1 MIRIKASPKRIDKR
15 VYDVVQIAEEPL
27 SDNLDDN
34 EKVLRQIF
42 SNCADLIIRK
52 LTLYGSTR
60 CIAAYLDVLVD
71 ESLWNSG
78 LLNPL
83 MKQELEQFD
92 SQDELFEQLK
102 TRLASFVTPQV
113 INNRKEAVQRIVSG
127 EVVLFVESSK
137 PALTFSIKDTLQR
150 QLDEPSSEAVIR
162 GPRIGFIE
170 KLDINMALIRQR
182 LRTPQLKMEKIL
194 LGAASRTDIA
204 IVYFEGKT
212 PQKVVEEIRRRVST
226 IDMDSV
232 LESGYIEESITD
244 HPYSPFPVMQTTQR
258 PDVISAALIEGKAAV
273 LVDGSPIAL
282 VMPVTFWYGF
292 QTVEDYYMNFI
303 FASFLRWLRF
313 LFAFLALTLPSIY
326 VAITTFHSEMIPTG
340 LALSLAAAREVVP
353 FPAMVETLM
362 MEITFE
368 ALREAG
374 VRLPRPVGQTISIV
388 GALVIGQAAVQA
400 GIISAP
406 IIIIVSLT
414 GIASFLIPHPEMNQ
428 AVSMLRFP
436 MVICAGTFGL
446 YGVSAAMIA
455 VLIHLSNLNSF
466 GVPYLMP
473 LAPLNPSELWDVLI
487 RAPWRIMHKR
497 QRRIRPKTELEE
509 K

>member
-15 VYDVVQIAEEPL
+15 VTDLVHIAEEPL

-34 EKVLRQIF
+34 EKVLQQIF
-42 SNCADLIIRK
+42 SNCNDLIIRK
-52 LTLYGSTR
+52 LTLYKSTR

-71 ESLWNSG
+71 ESLWNNG

-83 MKQELEQFD
+83 MKQELEDFD
-92 SQDELFEQLK
+92 NQGELFEQLK
-102 TRLASFVTPQV
+102 YRLASFVTPQV

-127 EVVLFVESSK
+127 DVVLFVESSNA
-137 PALTFSIKDTLQR
+137 ALSFSIKDQLQR

-170 KLDINMALIRQR
+170 KLDVNMALIRQR
-182 LRTPQLKMEKIL
+182 IRTPQLKMEKVI

-212 PQKVVEEIRRRVST
+212 PQKVVEEIRQRVSK
-226 IDMDSV
+226 IEMDSI
-232 LESGYIEESITD
+232 LESGYIEESISD

-258 PDVISAALIEGKAAV
+258 PDVVSAALIEGKAAV

-282 VMPVTFWYGF
+282 VMPITYWYGF

-313 LFAFLALTLPSIY
+313 LFAFMALTLPSIY

-353 FPAMVETLM
+353 FPAMVETLI

-446 YGVSAAMIA
+446 YGVSAAVIA
-455 VLIHLSNLNSF
+455 ILIHLTNLNSF
-466 GVPYLMP
+466 GVPYLSP

-487 RAPWRIMHKR
+487 RAPWKIMHKR
-497 QRRIRPKTELEE
+497 QRRIRPKMELEE